1 MNCPEA
7 KNMLP
12 DLLQDS
18 LDAAE
23 SARLREHLQS
33 CPACWQEW
41 QELHETWSRLGL
53 LPEEQPGP
61 ELRRGFYRM
70 LEAERREAAA
80 AGRRPWRERLRAWLP
95 DLRRLQPAMQLAAA
109 VLVVAVG
116 FGAGIFIGRND
127 RAAAEKIERLSSEV
141 GRLQQQT
148 SLSLLSQP
156 SATARLQGIT
166 LAAQNPEPG
175 IELRR
180 KLLVVLD
187 GDPSV
192 NVRLQAVDALYL
204 YAGDPEVRAALSAS
218 LARQTSP
225 QVQVAL
231 IDLLVAFREKQAA
244 SALKK
249 LMADEK
255 ILPEVQQRA
264 RAGVDLIL

>member
-7 KNMLP
+7 KNKLP
-12 DLLQDS
+12 DLLQDG

-61 ELRRGFYRM
+61 GLRRDFYRM
-70 LEAERREAAA
+70 LEAECQEAAA
-80 AGRRPWRERLRAWLP
+80 AGQRPWRERLRAWLP

-116 FGAGIFIGRND
+116 FGTGLF
-127 RAAAEKIERLSSEV
+127 V
-141 GRLQQQT
+141 GRGGSAERERIEQLSREVVQLRGQA
-148 SLSLLSQP
+148 SLSLLSQN
-156 SATARLQGIT
+156 SAAARLQGIS
-166 LAAQNPEPG
+166 LAAQDPQPG
-175 IELRR
+175 VELRR
-180 KLLVVLD
+180 KLLQVLD

-204 YAGDPEVRAALSAS
+204 YASDPEVRAALSAS
-218 LARQTSP
+218 LARQTAP